1 MPVKTKKM
9 DIKTKRKISKSDAAN
24 ARRTIQ
30 KPSKNGRSANGKV
43 PTQGKWVWL
52 SKEGNKDM
60 RDLLGGKGAG
70 LAEMTNAG
78 LPVPPS
84 FTITTEACNWY
95 SAHGNQFPPKMWDQV
110 VEAMKK
116 TEKAA
121 GKKFGDPKNPLFV
134 SVRSGAKFSMPG
146 MMDTVLNL
154 GLNEKTMQSLVAESG
169 SERFAYDAYRRL
181 IQMFGRIVMGI
192 EAKKWDAILD
202 EAKKERGIQ
211 LGKANPEKDTKDTDL
226 TTEDLKE
233 VVRQYKE
240 LYKNQLGQEFPQ
252 DPYEQLELA
261 IKAVFGSWMGK
272 RAVDYRRLNKI
283 ANNLGTAVNVCM
295 MVFGNMGDDSGTG
308 VAFTRDPSTGQDD
321 LYGEFLINAQ
331 GEDVVAGIRTP
342 MPIAEMKHRMP
353 KMYRQFREI
362 ARNMEKHYREMQDLE
377 FTVEKG
383 KLYML
388 QTRTGKRTAAAA
400 VKIAVD
406 MVRQKLITKQQAV
419 QRVDP
424 MHVVQLLAPR
434 FDDKDKAAALQRG
447 DYLASGLNASP
458 GAATGI
464 AVFDPDTAA
473 EWAKEGKAVIL
484 VRYETA
490 PDDVHGM
497 YASKG
502 ILTEHGGATSHA
514 AVVARGAGLPC
525 VAGCEE
531 IHVNEAAKKFT
542 ANGREIAQ
550 GDFVSIDG
558 TTGQVYAGKIST
570 INPDFDKETDLKT
583 ILGWADQFRRLQ
595 VWANGD
601 YPRDAVRARAFG
613 AQGIGLCRTE
623 HMFFE
628 TERLPIVR
636 EMILA
641 KNAQERQPFLD
652 QLLPIQRGDFY
663 GILEAMD
670 GLPTVIRLIDPPL
683 HEFLPP
689 YEELLVEITRADA
702 RGEKEV
708 NVGTG
713 AMAQKMPLERA
724 REMLRAVEG
733 LREANPMLGLRGCRL
748 GITMPE
754 ITKMQVRAIFEA
766 ACQLKK
772 EGKDPRPEI
781 MIPLV
786 GSVNEL
792 KNQKD
797 ILEPEA
803 QAVMQEQ
810 GVEVHYKFGT
820 MIEIPRGAL
829 TADEIAEFA
838 EFFSFGTNDLTQ
850 TTLGVSRDDAERSF
864 LQKYVEMKI
873 LSDNPFQVLDRKGVG
888 QLMQMAVTNGRRV
901 KANLEIGACG
911 EHAGDPNSIEFMH
924 QIGQNYVSCS
934 PFRIPV
940 ARLAAAQAA
949 IGQMVKDK

>member
-1 MPVKTKKM
+1 MPVKTKKSTAM
-9 DIKTKRKISKSDAAN
+9 KPKGKTSKAAVVN
-24 ARRTIQ
+24 ARRSVQ
-30 KPSKNGRSANGKV
+30 KPSKNGKSANGKI
-43 PTQGKWVWL
+43 PTKGKWVWL
-52 SKEGNKDM
+52 SKEGNRDM

-84 FTITTEACNWY
+84 FTITTEACNYY

-110 VEAMKK
+110 VAAMKK

-121 GKKFGDPKNPLFV
+121 GKKFGDPTNPLFV

-154 GLNEKTMQSLVAESG
+154 GLNDATLQSLIAQAD
-169 SERFAYDAYRRL
+169 ERFAYDAYRRL

-202 EAKKERGIQ
+202 EAKKQRGIQ
-211 LGKANPEKDTKDTDL
+211 MGKANPEKDTKDTDL

-233 VVRQYKE
+233 VVAQYKE
-240 LYKNQLGQEFPQ
+240 LYKNELGEDFPQ
-252 DPYEQLELA
+252 DPYRQLELA

-283 ANNLGTAVNVCM
+283 SESLGTAVNVCT

-308 VAFTRDPSTGQDD
+308 VAFTRNPSTGEDE

-342 MPIAEMKHRMP
+342 MHIDEMKERMP
-353 KMYRQFREI
+353 EMYRQFREI

-406 MVRQKLITKQQAV
+406 MVEQKLISKKEAV
-419 QRVDP
+419 QRIDP

-434 FDDKDKAAALQRG
+434 FDEKDKKVATERG
-447 DYLASGLNASP
+447 DYLASGINASP

-464 AVFDPDTAA
+464 AVFDPDTAD
-473 EWAKEGKAVIL
+473 EWNKEGKAVIL

-502 ILTEHGGATSHA
+502 ILTQHGGATSHA

-525 VAGCEE
+525 VAGCET
-531 IHVNEAAKKFT
+531 IHVNEATKSFSV
-542 ANGREIAQ
+542 NGRTIKQ

-558 TTGQVYAGKIST
+558 TTGQVFAGKIST
-570 INPDFDKETDLKT
+570 LNPDFDKEVELQT
-583 ILGWADQFRRLQ
+583 ILKWADEFRRLQ

-636 EMILA
+636 QMILA
-641 KNAQERQPFLD
+641 KSAAERQPFLD

-689 YEELLVEITRADA
+689 FEELLTDVTRLKQEIRYMERENVDSSFQKKELA
-702 RGEKEV
+702 EKQELL
-708 NVGTG
+708 N
-713 AMAQKMPLERA
+713 
-724 REMLRAVEG
+724 AVES

-786 GSVNEL
+786 GNVNEL
-792 KNQKD
+792 QNQKD

-803 QAVMQEQ
+803 HAVMQEQ

-829 TADEIAEFA
+829 TAGEIAEFA

-864 LQKYVEMKI
+864 LQKYVDMKI
-873 LSDNPFQVLDRKGVG
+873 LTANPFQELDRAGVG
-888 QLMQMAVTNGRRV
+888 QLMDMAVKNGRATR
-901 KANLEIGACG
+901 KDLEVGICG
-911 EHAGDPNSIEFMH
+911 EHGGDPSSIEFCNM
-924 QIGQNYVSCS
+924 IGLNYVSCS
-934 PFRIPV
+934 PFRVPV

-949 IGQMVKDK
+949 LGQVTKDK